1 MSPWPIPRIRVLPAN
16 LQLDDY
22 GLKGSASMLLPPFRW
37 EPGTG
42 VLLEPTDAES
52 FVDAARAGGL
62 PFSRRAVDGLALFV
76 HAPPP
81 SPGYAG
87 PGE

>member
-1 MSPWPIPRIRVLPAN
+1 MPPAN

-22 GLKGSASMLLPPFRW
+22 GWKGSAACCSRPSSW

-42 VLLEPTDAES
+42 VLLESTDAEG
-52 FVDAARAGGL
+52 FADAARAGGL

-81 SPGYAG
+81 SPGPRVPAG
-87 PGE
+87 EHPA